1 MMPTEISNEA
11 AKDLAGVWA
20 TLGKDDV
27 DLADRVLDRF
37 FRLFD
42 DRSGLPTLGRVRDD
56 IPVPGMRSFAEGN
69 FVVYYVAGN
78 PTLRV
83 YRVIHAGRPMTPDLF
98 RTQPE

>member
-20 TLGKDDV
+20 TLGRDDV

-42 DRSGLPTLGRVRDD
+42 ERSGLPTLGRNRDD
-56 IPVPGMRSFAEGN
+56 IPVAGMRSFAEGN
-69 FVVYYVAGN
+69 FVVYYVPGGDAI
-78 PTLRV
+78 RV
-83 YRVIHAGRPMTPDLF
+83 YRVIHAGRQVTPDMF
-98 RTQPE
+98 RSSPD